1 MVTASSTA
9 LPRQTGRLPDKVLA
23 ETEQRFF
30 KKEPMD
36 AQDHSDLAAKRRE
49 LRFFI
54 GWRRE
59 RVSGVDRLRGQDG
72 LRTAEE
78 QLASTSAFLKAIRV
92 QMLRR
97 RQGFYEEVL
106 RTAWKRRD
114 MAGHLSLEPAS
125 GRSTLGC
132 REEGLQCNDCS
143 VAFHGGLAG

>member
-36 AQDHSDLAAKRRE
+36 AQGHSDLAAKRRE
-49 LRFFI
+49 LVFFK
-54 GWRRE
+54 GLEARK
-59 RVSGVDRLRGQDG
+59 SFGVDRLRGQDG

-78 QLASTSAFLKAIRV
+78 QLASTSAFLKALRV
-92 QMLRR
+92 RIQRR
-97 RQGFYEEVL
+97 RQGFHEEVL
-106 RTAWKRRD
+106 RVAWKRRD
-114 MAGHLSLEPAS
+114 LAGYLSLEPAS

-132 REEGLQCNDCS
+132 REEGLQGNDCS
-143 VAFHGGLAG
+143 VAFHDGLAG